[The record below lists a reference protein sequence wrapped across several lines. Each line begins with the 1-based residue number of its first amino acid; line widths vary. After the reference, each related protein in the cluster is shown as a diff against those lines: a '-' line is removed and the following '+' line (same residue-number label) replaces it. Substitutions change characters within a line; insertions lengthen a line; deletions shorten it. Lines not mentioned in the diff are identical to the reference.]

1 MQSIKYEDIKPLF
14 LTVARISTYD
24 DEMGTVL
31 RNGTGFF
38 YSNPNDDLFLIT
50 NRHVIKDE
58 SSWYI
63 PNMVR
68 LSLHANRDNL
78 KDNDNYDIPLYNN
91 NAKPRWREPHPWMD
105 VVAIPIDVKEIKER
119 GLLIESFSDIKFQT
133 KLHLEIGEDILVMGY
148 PKGCYYDNVFNLPVI
163 RSGTLASAYPVPYQ
177 DKPHFLIDARLHEG
191 TSGSP
196 VITKL
201 KNLIEA
207 TGPGKMEA
215 RPQFVLLGVNSS
227 TGPLPKGE
235 EPLGLNA
242 AVCASIIQTITNDS
256 TCEDVSQR
264 NSSLIG
270 FPTNKPR
277 G

>member
-1 MQSIKYEDIKPLF
+1 
-14 LTVARISTYD
+14 
-24 DEMGTVL
+24 
-31 RNGTGFF
+31 
-38 YSNPNDDLFLIT
+38 
-50 NRHVIKDE
+50 
-58 SSWYI
+58 
-63 PNMVR
+63 MVR

-78 KDNDNYDIPLYNN
+78 KDNDNYDIPLYD
-91 NAKPRWREPHPWMD
+91 NAKPRWIEPHPFAD
-105 VVAIPIDVKEIKER
+105 VVAIHIDVKEIKER
-119 GLLIESFSDIKFQT
+119 DLLIESFSDIEFQT

-201 KNLIEA
+201 RNLVE
-207 TGPGKMEA
+207 TLGPGKA
-215 RPQFVLLGVNSS
+215 AGRLRFVLLGVNSS
-227 TGPLPKGE
+227 TWPLPKGE

-264 NSSLIG
+264 NGSIIG
-270 FPTNKPR
+270 FPANKPR